1 MNLIQSG
8 VLRTFLT
15 SSFLLVFCLLHAQ
28 DAPVVWT
35 DQKKTIVEDYWFP
48 EGEERALWQTRIIYH
63 DETGRDTL
71 AVLEG
76 EEDQQVVRFKY
87 DDRGDLI
94 ARTHIFPDST
104 IETYRWERTYD
115 DQDRLVDRKSYDAA
129 DKLLSQEIVVY
140 DSLGR
145 ITDHAYF
152 CKRDLRFQAWSFRDD
167 EDGYKVD
174 NPLYIRL
181 GSRNFY
187 NDWEKRRFAL
197 TLTPFSLIPS
207 DDVFQR
213 WSYKYNKTGKVIG
226 TTLYDQTR
234 RESQVNEYRY
244 SGKNLRTIVSNDHA
258 DSISRAWDFKYDEL
272 GNIAASRYMDVSAGK
287 VVPLWEGEIMTKG
300 GEVVQRVSKKLGV
313 EFDFYYYSQN
323 KLKKRERKDMFSQL
337 MWSITYRTDGL
348 IDFQKIYNQKQELE
362 IERIYSY
369 E

>member
-1 MNLIQSG
+1 MNTQSG
-8 VLRTFLT
+8 VLRAFLT

-28 DAPVVWT
+28 DVPVVWK
-35 DQKKTIVEDYWFP
+35 DQKKTIITDYWFP
-48 EGEERALWQTRIIYH
+48 EGEEKALWQIRTIYH
-63 DETGRDTL
+63 DADGRDTL

-76 EEDQQVVRFKY
+76 EESEQVVRFKY

-94 ARTHIFPDST
+94 SRTHIFADST
-104 IETYRWERTYD
+104 VETYRWERTYD
-115 DQDRLVDRKSYDAA
+115 DQDRLIDRKSYDAA

-152 CKRDLRFQAWSFRDD
+152 CKRELRFQAWSFRDD

-181 GSRNFY
+181 GNRNYY

-207 DDVFQR
+207 EDVFQR
-213 WSYKYNKTGKVIG
+213 WSYEYNQAGKIVG
-226 TTLYDQTR
+226 ATLYDRTR
-234 RESQVNEYRY
+234 GESQVNEYRY
-244 SGKNLRTIVSNDHA
+244 SGENLRTIVSNDNA
-258 DSISRAWDFKYDEL
+258 DSVSRAWDFKYDEL
-272 GNIAASRYMDVSAGK
+272 GNMTASRYMDVTAGK
-287 VVPLWEGEIMTKG
+287 AVPHWEGEILTKG

-313 EFDFYYYSQN
+313 ESDFYYFSQN
-323 KLKKRERKDMFSQL
+323 QISKRERKDMFNLL
-337 MWSITYRTDGL
+337 MWSRSYRKDGL
-348 IDFQKIYNQKQELE
+348 IGFQKIYNQEQELE